1 MMLCLFLGSL
11 FMSLASV
18 QKVYR
23 FGTSG
28 YRHDQDAEFNE
39 AVIRQITNAIGD
51 YLVAEI
57 QRKGKLLPILI
68 GGDTREKTR
77 RFIPVIAE
85 MLKAKGLDVFQASTD
100 LPSPVL
106 AYAAKYFSQL
116 NLGYDETLGA
126 ILMTASHNPWP
137 YGGYNFLT
145 PDAAVMP
152 TPVSQK
158 FELYQS
164 EPLNLTL
171 DRTAYGGHQP
181 AAITEFDPYELY
193 RQHLKQGMSIDY
205 SKIKA
210 SGLKI
215 FYDPLYAT
223 GRRYLPRLLKDEG
236 IDTVVIHDT
245 EQLPPGYTGMPE
257 PTGSNLTELS
267 ELVKQDAASLKIGLS
282 NDGDADRFGVLDENG
297 RYLNSN
303 EVLSLIV
310 YHLLNNRKEK
320 GVIVRSQATTHFL
333 DALAAKSGLSVIQS
347 PVGYKY
353 IAEEFIEHEE
363 KGGEQV
369 LIGGESSGGISVI
382 GHIPEK
388 DGILANLMVAE
399 LVAVEGK
406 PLSQIL
412 SSVQA
417 SVNDQFVFRELG
429 VKTEQGKKIMAHFQ
443 SLQGKGGQIAGFDID
458 TAKSMASS
466 DALEKKYG
474 TRDGAKVFFKEGSWM
489 LIRASGTEPIARV
502 YVEGVADTACEALDK
517 SQRLLDAVMA
527 TLMADF
533 SVLANNIREKK

>member
-1 MMLCLFLGSL
+1 MPS
-11 FMSLASV
+11 APV

-28 YRHDQDAEFNE
+28 YRNDQDAGFNE
-39 AVIRQITNAIGD
+39 AVIRQITGAISD
-51 YLVAEI
+51 YLISEI
-57 QRKGKLLPILI
+57 QRKGKLLPVLI

-77 RFIPVIAE
+77 RFMPLICEI
-85 MLKAKGLDVFQASTD
+85 LRDNGLDVFRANTD

-106 AYAAKYFSQL
+106 AYAAKYFGKL

-126 ILMTASHNPWP
+126 ILLTASHNPWP

-164 EPLNLTL
+164 EPLNLKL
-171 DRTAYGGHQP
+171 DRATYGSNEP
-181 AAITEFDPYELY
+181 ASITEFDPYQLY
-193 RQHLKQGMSIDY
+193 KDHLKEGIAIDY
-205 SKIKA
+205 KKIKE

-236 IDTVVIHDT
+236 IDSVVIHDT
-245 EQLPPGYTGMPE
+245 DQLPADYAGMPE

-267 ELVKQDAASLKIGLS
+267 ELVKNDASALKIGLA

-320 GVIVRSQATTHFL
+320 GVIVRSQATTHLL
-333 DALAAKSGLSVIQS
+333 DALAAKAGLSVIQS

-388 DGILANLMVAE
+388 DGILANLMASE
-399 LVAVEGK
+399 IVAVEGQ
-406 PLSQIL
+406 PLSRIL
-412 SSVQA
+412 AKVQA
-417 SVNDQFVFRELG
+417 SVKEQFVFRELG
-429 VKTEQGKKIMAHFQ
+429 VKTEHGKDIMAHYQ
-443 SLQGKGGQIAGFDID
+443 DLQARGGQIAGFEID
-458 TAKSMASS
+458 TAQSTASA

-474 TRDGAKVFFKEGSWM
+474 TRDGAKLFFKDGSWL
-489 LIRASGTEPIARV
+489 LIRASGTEPIVRV
-502 YVEGVADTACEALDK
+502 YVEGVADTASAALES
-517 SQRLLDAVMA
+517 SQRILDAVTA
-527 TLMADF
+527 ILTGDF
-533 SVLANNIREKK
+533 SVLATNIKEKK

>member
-1 MMLCLFLGSL
+1 MPS
-11 FMSLASV
+11 APV

-28 YRHDQDAEFNE
+28 YRNDQDAGFNE
-39 AVIRQITNAIGD
+39 AVIRQITGAISD
-51 YLVAEI
+51 YLISEI
-57 QRKGKLLPILI
+57 QRKGKLLPVLI

-77 RFIPVIAE
+77 RFMPLICEI
-85 MLKAKGLDVFQASTD
+85 LRDNGLDVFRASTD

-106 AYAAKYFSQL
+106 AYAAKYFGKL
-116 NLGYDETLGA
+116 NLGYEETLGA
-126 ILMTASHNPWP
+126 ILLTASHNPWP

-152 TPVSQK
+152 TPVSKK

-164 EPLNLTL
+164 EPLNLKL
-171 DRTAYGGHQP
+171 DRAAYGSNEP
-181 AAITEFDPYELY
+181 ASITEFDPYQLY
-193 RQHLKQGMSIDY
+193 KDHLKEGMAIDY
-205 SKIKA
+205 KKIKE

-223 GRRYLPRLLKDEG
+223 GRRYLSRLLKDEG
-236 IDTVVIHDT
+236 IDSVVIHDT
-245 EQLPPGYTGMPE
+245 DQLPAGYTGMPE

-267 ELVKQDAASLKIGLS
+267 ELVKNDASALKIGLA

-320 GVIVRSQATTHFL
+320 GVIVRSQATTHLL
-333 DALAAKSGLSVIQS
+333 DALAANAGLSVIQS

-388 DGILANLMVAE
+388 DGILANLMASE
-399 LVAVEGK
+399 IVAVEGE
-406 PLSQIL
+406 PLSRIL
-412 SSVQA
+412 AKVQA
-417 SVNDQFVFRELG
+417 SVKEQFVFRELG
-429 VKTEQGKKIMAHFQ
+429 VKTEHGKDIMAHYQ
-443 SLQGKGGQIAGFDID
+443 DLQARGGKIAGFEID
-458 TAKSMASS
+458 TAQSIASA
-466 DALEKKYG
+466 DALERKYG
-474 TRDGAKVFFKEGSWM
+474 TRDGAKLFFKGGSWL
-489 LIRASGTEPIARV
+489 LIRASGTEPIVRV
-502 YVEGVADTACEALDK
+502 YVEGVADTASAALEN
-517 SQRLLDAVMA
+517 SQRILDAVIA
-527 TLMADF
+527 TLTGDF
-533 SVLANNIREKK
+533 SVSEANIKEKK

>member
-1 MMLCLFLGSL
+1 MPSV
-11 FMSLASV
+11 SV

-28 YRHDQDAEFNE
+28 YRNDQDAGFNE
-39 AVIRQITNAIGD
+39 SVIHQITHAISD
-51 YLVAEI
+51 YLISEI

-77 RFIPVIAE
+77 RFIPVIADI
-85 MLKAKGLDVFQASTD
+85 LKAKGLDVFQASTD

-106 AYAAKYFSQL
+106 AYAAKYFNRL

-158 FELYQS
+158 FELYQT

-171 DRTAYGGHQP
+171 DRAAYGAHQP

-193 RQHLKQGMSIDY
+193 RQHLKQGMKIDY
-205 SKIKA
+205 PKIKA

-267 ELVKQDAASLKIGLS
+267 ALVQQDAAVLKIGLS
-282 NDGDADRFGVLDENG
+282 NDGDADRFGVLDETG

-310 YHLLNNRKEK
+310 YHLLNNRQEK
-320 GVIVRSQATTHFL
+320 GVIVRSQATTHLL
-333 DALAAKSGLSVIQS
+333 DALAAKAGLSVIQS

-399 LVAVEGK
+399 IVAVEAK

-412 SSVQA
+412 KNVQA
-417 SVNDQFVFRELG
+417 SVKEQFAFRELG
-429 VKTEQGKKIMAHFQ
+429 VKTEHGKAIMAHFQ
-443 SLQGKGGQIAGFDID
+443 GLQGQGGQIAGFEID
-458 TAKSMASS
+458 TAQSTASS

-474 TRDGAKVFFKEGSWM
+474 TRDGAKVFFQDGSWL

-502 YVEGVADTACEALDK
+502 YVEGVADSPNLALDK
-517 SQRLLDAVMA
+517 SQKLLDAVMA
-527 TLMADF
+527 ILTGDF
-533 SVLANNIREKK
+533 SVPAANIKEKK

>member
-1 MMLCLFLGSL
+1 
-11 FMSLASV
+11 MSSASV
-18 QKVYR
+18 QSDRQIYK

-28 YRHDQDAEFNE
+28 YRNDQEAGFNE
-39 AVIRQITNAIGD
+39 AVIRQITNAISD
-51 YLVAEI
+51 YLIGEI
-57 QRKGKLLPILI
+57 EKKGKLLPILI

-85 MLKAKGLDVFQASTD
+85 ILKEKGLDVYKANSD

-106 AYAAKYFSQL
+106 AYAAKYFNAL
-116 NLGYDETLGA
+116 NLGPDETLGA

-152 TPVSQK
+152 TSVSKQ
-158 FELYQS
+158 FEEFQAN
-164 EPLNLTL
+164 PADKTL
-171 DRTAYGGHQP
+171 DRAALGSKEP
-181 AAITEFDPYELY
+181 AQIREFDPYTLY
-193 RQHLKQGMSIDY
+193 QNHLKKLGIDY
-205 SKIKA
+205 AKIKA

-223 GRRYLPRLLKDEG
+223 GRRYFPHLLKDEG
-236 IDTVVIHDT
+236 IESTVIHDT
-245 EQLPPGYTGMPE
+245 DQLPAGYTGMPE

-267 ELVKQDAASLKIGLS
+267 ALIKADSSPLKVGFA

-303 EVLSLIV
+303 EVLSLV
-310 YHLLNNRKEK
+310 LYHLLNNKK
-320 GVIVRSQATTHFL
+320 QSGVVVRSQATTHLL
-333 DALAAKSGLSVIQS
+333 DALAQKAGLQVIQT

-369 LIGGESSGGISVI
+369 LIGGESSGGFSMI

-388 DGILANLMVAE
+388 DGILANLVIAE
-399 LVAVEGK
+399 LIATEGK

-412 SSVQA
+412 EQLQA
-417 SVNDQFVFRELG
+417 SLPQRYIFRELG
-429 VKTEQGKKIMAHFQ
+429 VKTGRGKEILGHFQ
-443 SLQGKGGQIAGFDID
+443 QLQKQGGNIGSFNIDTTRSLQG
-458 TAKSMASS
+458 T
-466 DALEKKYG
+466 DALEQHYG
-474 TRDGAKVFFKEGSWM
+474 VRDGAKLIFEDGSWL

-502 YVEGVADTACEALDK
+502 YIEGIAPSADEAY
-517 SQRLLDAVMA
+517 QRTQKLLEAVTIILTGDFDVPA
-527 TLMADF
+527 T
-533 SVLANNIREKK
+533 NIKEKH

>member
-1 MMLCLFLGSL
+1 M
-11 FMSLASV
+11 ASAPV

-28 YRHDQDAEFNE
+28 YRNDQDAGFNE
-39 AVIRQITNAIGD
+39 AVIRQITNGISD
-51 YLVAEI
+51 YLISEI

-77 RFIPVIAE
+77 RFIPLICE
-85 MLKAKGLDVFQASTD
+85 ILRDKGLDVFKASTD

-106 AYAAKYFSQL
+106 AYAAKYFGKL

-171 DRTAYGGHQP
+171 DRAAFGSHGP
-181 AAITEFDPYELY
+181 AKITEFDPYQLY
-193 RQHLKQGMSIDY
+193 KDHLKDGMAIDY
-205 SKIKA
+205 KKIKE

-236 IDTVVIHDT
+236 IESVVIHDT
-245 EQLPPGYTGMPE
+245 DQLPAGYKSMPE
-257 PTGSNLTELS
+257 PTGSNLAELS
-267 ELVKQDAASLKIGLS
+267 ELVSQDSATLKIGLA
-282 NDGDADRFGVLDENG
+282 NDGDADRFGVLDETG

-320 GVIVRSQATTHFL
+320 GVIVRSQATTHLL
-333 DALAAKSGLSVIQS
+333 DALAEKAGLGVIQS

-388 DGILANLMVAE
+388 DGVLANLMAAE
-399 LVAVEGK
+399 IVAVEGQ
-406 PLSQIL
+406 PLSRIL
-412 SSVQA
+412 AKVQA
-417 SVNDQFVFRELG
+417 SVTEQFAFRELG
-429 VKTEQGKKIMAHFQ
+429 VKTEHGKAIFESYQ
-443 SLQGKGGQIAGFDID
+443 SLQSQGGLIAGFEID
-458 TAKSMASS
+458 TVKSKASS

-474 TRDGAKVFFKEGSWM
+474 TRDGAKLFFKGGSWL
-489 LIRASGTEPIARV
+489 LIRASGTEPIVRV
-502 YVEGVADTACEALDK
+502 YVEGMADNAEAALQN
-517 SQRLLDAVMA
+517 SQKLLDAVVA
-527 TLMADF
+527 TLMANF
-533 SVLANNIREKK
+533 SVPAASIKEKK